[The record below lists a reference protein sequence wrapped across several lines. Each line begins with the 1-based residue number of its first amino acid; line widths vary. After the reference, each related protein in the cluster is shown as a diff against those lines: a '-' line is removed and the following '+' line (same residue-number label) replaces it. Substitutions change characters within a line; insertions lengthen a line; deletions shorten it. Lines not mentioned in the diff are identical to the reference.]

1 MLYTEAK
8 EIRNKLKLFWNNFEI
23 ISRKA
28 AEKNAANGKNYS
40 WQYYAKCS
48 ESVANYSVFPEL
60 TNYKIIAHFT
70 KDKKSKLY
78 PSGDEVKDFRF
89 ILLYA

>member
-1 MLYTEAK
+1 MNISEAK

-28 AEKNAANGKNYS
+28 AKKNAANGNNYS

-60 TNYKIIAHFT
+60 TNCELVAFLT

-78 PSGDEVKDFRF
+78 PAEDTVKDFRF
-89 ILLYA
+89 ILLYT